1 MMLNACSENKP
12 SLTASVAI
20 PEAPESFGKMVAVP
34 RPKAGQNPKAYA
46 AQCIMAVRQANGRL
60 QNDKTFYDNLKDMY
74 RQIDEGKV
82 E

>member
-1 MMLNACSENKP
+1 LENKP
-12 SLTASVAI
+12 PVVTSITL
-20 PEAPESFGKMVAVP
+20 PEAPESFGKMVALP
-34 RPKAGQNPKAYA
+34 RGHVGQNPKAWA
-46 AQCIMAVRQANGRL
+46 AQCVAAVRQANGRL

>member
-1 MMLNACSENKP
+1 
-12 SLTASVAI
+12 
-20 PEAPESFGKMVAVP
+20 MVALP
-34 RPKAGQNPKAYA
+34 RGHVGQNPKAWA
-46 AQCIMAVRQANGRL
+46 AQCVAAVRQANGRL